1 MLLKFIITKF
11 GQQVAQQKTSSR
23 KKTKSPGHIHHRTW
37 TSAVV
42 PCHTWDILG
51 YPLASTSDLPGKRWV
66 DHPVSIWIFL
76 SSESSKTYQKKQRYF
91 GSVIQELGNIL
102 FNEYVATFSLFI
114 FSVSS
119 VGVFFNLFPLPPP
132 PLSVVGSHHGAP
144 RHDEFGA
151 FHGAGVPPARW
162 SGALQNQH
170 LDVGKHW
177 KRFLFIWPRVE
188 VANMMRKTT
197 KDNLLVC

>member
-76 SSESSKTYQKKQRYF
+76 SSESKKATLFRVRDSRAWQHSFQWIR
-91 GSVIQELGNIL
+91 GN
-102 FNEYVATFSLFI
+102 V
-114 FSVSS
+114 FSVYFLSFFCWCLFQSLPSS
-119 VGVFFNLFPLPPP
+119 TSSSIRGREPSRRSTSRWVWR
-132 PLSVVGSHHGAP
+132 LSRRWRSSCQMKWSTPEPAFGRWETLKAFSVYLTKSWSGK
-144 RHDEFGA
+144 HDEKNNERQLA
-151 FHGAGVPPARW
+151 
-162 SGALQNQH
+162 S
-170 LDVGKHW
+170 
-177 KRFLFIWPRVE
+177 
-188 VANMMRKTT
+188 
-197 KDNLLVC
+197 LLVALE